1 MKRIWV
7 GGGVIFILL
16 LTGCNDSTTTLTP
29 GDPND
34 PSFQSFQDGF
44 GDLETSTNSMTNAA
58 FNVMGDVVNGNTA
71 KPVFQG
77 ITYTLNYNE
86 TTQFWVA
93 HLVLD
98 NGAGSVA
105 TFTDSVQFI
114 QNGHPIQYPNVLA
127 LDYARSFLTLNAQ
140 GPEGSATGFQN
151 ITVTPTVHDST
162 ITAAVNGSG
171 GLEGSFTHSHTDST
185 GTTDCVLNAAFS
197 STYSHLVWDV
207 THGSQGQCPLSG
219 TFIHSGDLHV
229 VCTGAHPGDAEKHW
243 VVTASF
249 ENGTGTVSVV
259 SGGNVWH
266 FPATCE

>member
-1 MKRIWV
+1 GWACPLWTHGCWRPNFKAPIPGRSSKGVKQPIYICALSTRRSPMKRIWV

-98 NGAGSVA
+98 NEAGSVA

-114 QNGHPIQYPNVLA
+114 QNGSPIQYPNVLA
-127 LDYARSFLTLNAQ
+127 LDYARSFLT
-140 GPEGSATGFQN
+140 
-151 ITVTPTVHDST
+151 
-162 ITAAVNGSG
+162 
-171 GLEGSFTHSHTDST
+171 
-185 GTTDCVLNAAFS
+185 
-197 STYSHLVWDV
+197 
-207 THGSQGQCPLSG
+207 
-219 TFIHSGDLHV
+219 
-229 VCTGAHPGDAEKHW
+229 
-243 VVTASF
+243 
-249 ENGTGTVSVV
+249 
-259 SGGNVWH
+259 
-266 FPATCE
+266 